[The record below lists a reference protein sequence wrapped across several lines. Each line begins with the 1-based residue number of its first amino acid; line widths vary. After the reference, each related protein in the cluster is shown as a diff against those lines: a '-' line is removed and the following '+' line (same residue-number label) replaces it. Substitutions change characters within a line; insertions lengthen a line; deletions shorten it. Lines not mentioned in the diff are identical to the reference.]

1 MSTFH
6 PFHRRSAC
14 NHVPGAGVCRMEEPA
29 STWQAGFAPHSSSP
43 LLAGPREAPSFPDL
57 SPGVSS
63 ARGGQR
69 LSAGTLESTSG
80 VCASVCECA
89 WGERVRSQ
97 LPEQMRLGSPR
108 TGAGVIGETSGRGTT
123 ACWRGGQGEPEVGRG
138 GAGWAGRGR
147 VAGRPCQASNTHPN
161 HFHAALVASLCDPC
175 WSLGLSRQA
184 GQGRWLGGRPP
195 ESVLLEPGRG
205 FSGLDCVPACS
216 LMQASCNGL
225 FKTQTR
231 LS

>member
-6 PFHRRSAC
+6 PFHRRAAC

-29 STWQAGFAPHSSSP
+29 STWQAGFAPHSSP
-43 LLAGPREAPSFPDL
+43 PGGAGPAQGGPFLSRSQSRCLLSTWGAEAIRRPL
-57 SPGVSS
+57 GEH
-63 ARGGQR
+63 QWC
-69 LSAGTLESTSG
+69 
-80 VCASVCECA
+80 VCKCA

-108 TGAGVIGETSGRGTT
+108 TGAGGIGETSGRGTT

-138 GAGWAGRGR
+138 GAGWAGRGG
-147 VAGRPCQASNTHPN
+147 VAGRPCQALNTHPN
-161 HFHAALVASLCDPC
+161 HFHADLVASLCDPC

-184 GQGRWLGGRPP
+184 GQGRCLGGRPP

-205 FSGLDCVPACS
+205 FSGLDCVC
-216 LMQASCNGL
+216 L
-225 FKTQTR
+225 FSNAGF
-231 LS
+231 L